1 MFVKVA
7 FGTRP
12 DPPEFTTARATGK
25 DWTMVDLTVAAIP
38 FYFGSMGAEHL
49 WLKRTAAQGRP
60 RSAGDYEKNDTLASL
75 SMGVGS
81 LVVPLALKKVLDPMT
96 PGKGRW
102 GRVLVGTVIGAAAA
116 TTVADLI
123 ARRDDV
129 SEAGV
134 VPDPSCQPPGASSA
148 QGDGQNRSRRRK
160 LGRLARTVSS
170 SAGVTAVAA
179 GLTAG
184 ATTYAARTTA
194 QRFWDRWGHERDL
207 GTGVAAHALAILG
220 WDFIYYWNH
229 RTMHE
234 SRQMWAVHVVHHS
247 SEHYNLST
255 ALRQPVADSFG
266 IVAPMGILSA
276 LGIRPALIEMARGV
290 NLIYQFWIHTETVPK
305 LGWFEEVFN
314 TASHHRVH
322 HGSNRKYL
330 DRNHGSIL
338 IIWDRLFGT
347 FEREDDDEPV
357 VYGLTKNIDTYNPV
371 RIATHEHAD
380 ILRDVARSD
389 TWSDRIGFVLRGP
402 GWAYQRHAERQESQP
417 LAGVS

>member
-1 MFVKVA
+1 
-7 FGTRP
+7 
-12 DPPEFTTARATGK
+12 
-25 DWTMVDLTVAAIP
+25 MVDLTVAAIP

-60 RSAGDYEKNDTLASL
+60 RSAGDYERADTLASL

-81 LVVPLALKKVLDPMT
+81 LVVPLALSKVLQPIT
-96 PGKGRW
+96 PGRGRW
-102 GRVLVGTVIGAAAA
+102 GKALVGTVVGAAAV
-116 TTVADLI
+116 TTVADVI
-123 ARRDDV
+123 ARRDQV
-129 SEAGV
+129 TEAGV
-134 VPDPSCQPPGASSA
+134 VPDATPP
-148 QGDGQNRSRRRK
+148 RERRRTLAK
-160 LGRLARTVSS
+160 LARKVSS
-170 SAGVTAVAA
+170 SAAVTTVAA
-179 GLTAG
+179 GVTAG
-184 ATTYAARTTA
+184 ATTWAARYGIEALWKRT
-194 QRFWDRWGHERDL
+194 GHKRDL
-207 GTGVAAHALAILG
+207 GTGVLASAAAIAG

-229 RTMHE
+229 RLMHE
-234 SRQMWAVHVVHHS
+234 SRLMWAIHVVHHS

-266 IVAPMGILSA
+266 VFVPMGILSA

-305 LGWFEEVFN
+305 LGPIEEVFN

-322 HGSNRKYL
+322 HGSNQRYL

-347 FEREDDDEPV
+347 FAREDDDEPV

-380 ILRDVARSD
+380 ILRDVARSE

-402 GWAYQRHAERQESQP
+402 GWAYRRHAERHEPQP

>member
-1 MFVKVA
+1 
-7 FGTRP
+7 
-12 DPPEFTTARATGK
+12 
-25 DWTMVDLTVAAIP
+25 MVDLTVAAIP

-49 WLKRTAAQGRP
+49 WLKKTAAEGRP
-60 RSAGDYEKNDTLASL
+60 RSAGDYERADTLASL

-81 LVVPLALKKVLDPMT
+81 LVVPLALQRVLKPVT
-96 PGKGRW
+96 PGRGRW
-102 GRVLVGTVIGAAAA
+102 AKVAVGTAIGAAAV
-116 TTVADLI
+116 TTIADVI
-123 ARRDDV
+123 ARRDEV
-129 SEAGV
+129 TEAGV
-134 VPDPSCQPPGASSA
+134 VPSPEERQPRES
-148 QGDGQNRSRRRK
+148 RRK
-160 LGRLARTVSS
+160 LAKLARKVSS

-179 GLTAG
+179 GVTAG
-184 ATTYAARTTA
+184 ATTWAARTGIEAIWRRT
-194 QRFWDRWGHERDL
+194 GHERDR
-207 GTGVAAHALAILG
+207 GTGVLAGAAAIAG

-229 RTMHE
+229 RLMHE
-234 SRQMWAVHVVHHS
+234 SRLMWAIHVVHHS

-266 IVAPMGILSA
+266 IFVPMGILSA

-305 LGWFEEVFN
+305 LGRFEDFFN

-322 HGSNRKYL
+322 HGSNQRYL

-338 IIWDRLFGT
+338 IIWDRMFGT
-347 FEREDDDEPV
+347 FQREDDDDPV
-357 VYGLTKNIDTYNPV
+357 VYGLTKNIETYNPV

-389 TWSDRIGFVLRGP
+389 TWSDRLGFVLRGP
-402 GWAYQRHAERQESQP
+402 GWAYQRHAERHEPQP

>member
-1 MFVKVA
+1 
-7 FGTRP
+7 
-12 DPPEFTTARATGK
+12 
-25 DWTMVDLTVAAIP
+25 MVDLTVAAIP

-49 WLKRTAAQGRP
+49 WLKKTAAEGRA
-60 RSAGDYEKNDTLASL
+60 RSAGDYEKADTLASL

-81 LVVPLALKKVLDPMT
+81 LVVPLALQRVLKPVT
-96 PGKGRW
+96 PGRGRW
-102 GRVLVGTVIGAAAA
+102 AKVAVGTAIGAAAV
-116 TTVADLI
+116 TTIADVV
-123 ARRDDV
+123 ARRDEV
-129 SEAGV
+129 TEAGV
-134 VPDPSCQPPGASSA
+134 VPSPEDRQP
-148 QGDGQNRSRRRK
+148 RESRRRLAK
-160 LGRLARTVSS
+160 LARKVSS

-179 GLTAG
+179 GVTAG
-184 ATTYAARTTA
+184 ATTWAARTGIEAVWRRT
-194 QRFWDRWGHERDL
+194 GHKRDL
-207 GTGVAAHALAILG
+207 GTGVLAGAAAIAG

-229 RTMHE
+229 RLMHE
-234 SRQMWAVHVVHHS
+234 SRLMWAIHVVHHS

-266 IVAPMGILSA
+266 IFVPMGILSA

-305 LGWFEEVFN
+305 LGRFEDIFN

-322 HGSNRKYL
+322 HGSNQKYL

-338 IIWDRLFGT
+338 IVWDRMFGT
-347 FEREDDDEPV
+347 FEREDDDDPV
-357 VYGLTKNIDTYNPV
+357 VYGLTKNIETYNPV

-389 TWSDRIGFVLRGP
+389 TWSDRLGFVLRGP
-402 GWAYQRHAERQESQP
+402 GWAYQRHAERHETQP

>member
-1 MFVKVA
+1 MRFAV
-7 FGTRP
+7 TRGSEQN
-12 DPPEFTTARATGK
+12 DP
-25 DWTMVDLTVAAIP
+25 MVDLTVAAIP

-49 WLKRTAAQGRP
+49 WLKKTAAAGRP
-60 RSAGDYEKNDTLASL
+60 RSAGDYEKQDTLASL

-81 LVVPLALKKVLDPMT
+81 LVVPLALSKVLKPVT
-96 PGKGRW
+96 PGKGRL
-102 GRVLVGTVIGAAAA
+102 GKVLVGTVVGAAAA
-116 TTVADLI
+116 TTIADVI
-123 ARRDDV
+123 ARRDEV
-129 SEAGV
+129 TEAGV
-134 VPDPSCQPPGASSA
+134 VPTPSFCQSSSPEEGD
-148 QGDGQNRSRRRK
+148 QDGQNRSRRRK
-160 LGRLARTVSS
+160 LARIARKVSS

-179 GLTAG
+179 GITAG
-184 ATTYAARTTA
+184 ATTWATRTGIEAVWRRT
-194 QRFWDRWGHERDL
+194 GHKRDL
-207 GTGVAAHALAILG
+207 GTGVLAGAAAIAG

-229 RTMHE
+229 RLMHE
-234 SRQMWAVHVVHHS
+234 SRFLWAIHVVHHS

-266 IVAPMGILSA
+266 IFVPMGILSA

-305 LGWFEEVFN
+305 LGRFEDWFN

-322 HGSNRKYL
+322 HGSNQKYL

-338 IIWDRLFGT
+338 IVWDRLFGT
-347 FEREDDDEPV
+347 FQREDESDPV
-357 VYGLTKNIDTYNPV
+357 VYGLTKNIDTFNPV

-380 ILRDVARSD
+380 ILRDVARSN

-402 GWAYQRHAERQESQP
+402 GWAYQRHAERHEPQP

>member
-1 MFVKVA
+1 
-7 FGTRP
+7 
-12 DPPEFTTARATGK
+12 
-25 DWTMVDLTVAAIP
+25 MVDLTVAAIP
-38 FYFGSMGAEHL
+38 FYFGSMGVEHL
-49 WLKRTAAQGRP
+49 WLKKTAAEGRP
-60 RSAGDYEKNDTLASL
+60 RSAGDYEKKDTLASL

-81 LVVPLALKKVLDPMT
+81 LVVPLALQQVLKPVT

-102 GRVLVGTVIGAAAA
+102 GKALVGGVIGAAAV
-116 TTVADLI
+116 TTVADVI
-123 ARRDDV
+123 ARRDEV
-129 SEAGV
+129 TEAGV
-134 VPDPSCQPPGASSA
+134 VPDPSAP
-148 QGDGQNRSRRRK
+148 RERRRA
-160 LGRLARTVSS
+160 LARLARKVSS
-170 SAGVTAVAA
+170 SAGVTTVAA
-179 GLTAG
+179 GVTAG
-184 ATTYAARTTA
+184 ATTWAARSGIEALWKRT
-194 QRFWDRWGHERDL
+194 GHKRDL
-207 GTGVAAHALAILG
+207 GTGVLASAAAIAG

-229 RTMHE
+229 RLMHE
-234 SRQMWAVHVVHHS
+234 SRLMWAIHVVHHS

-266 IVAPMGILSA
+266 VFVPMGILSA

-290 NLIYQFWIHTETVPK
+290 NLIYQFWIHTETIPK
-305 LGWFEEVFN
+305 LGRFEEVFN

-322 HGSNRKYL
+322 HGSNQRYL

-347 FEREDDDEPV
+347 FAREDDDEPV

-402 GWAYQRHAERQESQP
+402 GWAYQRHAERHESQP

>member
-1 MFVKVA
+1 
-7 FGTRP
+7 
-12 DPPEFTTARATGK
+12 
-25 DWTMVDLTVAAIP
+25 MVDLTVAAIP
-38 FYFGSMGAEHL
+38 FYFGSMGAEHW
-49 WLKRTAAQGRP
+49 WLKRSEAQGRP
-60 RSAGDYEKNDTLASL
+60 RSAGDYERKDTLASL

-81 LVVPLALKKVLDPMT
+81 LVVPLALNQVLKPVS

-102 GRVLVGTVIGAAAA
+102 GKALVGTAIGAAAV
-116 TTVADLI
+116 TTIADVI
-123 ARRDDV
+123 ARREDL
-129 SEAGV
+129 EAGV
-134 VPDPSCQPPGASSA
+134 VPDADAEPSP
-148 QGDGQNRSRRRK
+148 SREKRR
-160 LGRLARTVSS
+160 RLARLARKVSS
-170 SAGVTAVAA
+170 SAGVTTVAA
-179 GLTAG
+179 GVTAG
-184 ATTYAARTTA
+184 ATTWAARYGIEALWKRT
-194 QRFWDRWGHERDL
+194 GHKRDL
-207 GTGVAAHALAILG
+207 GDGLVPAAIAIAG

-229 RTMHE
+229 RLMHE
-234 SRQMWAVHVVHHS
+234 SRLMWAIHVVHHS

-266 IVAPMGILSA
+266 IFVPMGILSA
-276 LGIRPALIEMARGV
+276 LGVRPALIEMARGV

-305 LGWFEEVFN
+305 LGRFEEVFN

-322 HGSNRKYL
+322 HGSNHKYL

-347 FEREDDDEPV
+347 FEREDDEEPV
-357 VYGLTKNIDTYNPV
+357 VYGLTKNIDTFNPA

-402 GWAYQRHAERQESQP
+402 GWAYQRHAERHESQP

>member
-1 MFVKVA
+1 
-7 FGTRP
+7 
-12 DPPEFTTARATGK
+12 
-25 DWTMVDLTVAAIP
+25 MVDLTVAAIP

-49 WLKRTAAQGRP
+49 YLTRTAEKGRP
-60 RSAGDYEKNDTLASL
+60 RSAGDYEKRDTLASL

-81 LVVPLALKKVLDPMT
+81 LVVPLALSKVLRPAT
-96 PGKGRW
+96 PGRGRW
-102 GRVLVGTVIGAAAA
+102 GKVLVGTAIGAAAA
-116 TTVADLI
+116 TTLADVI
-123 ARRDDV
+123 ARREEIA
-129 SEAGV
+129 EAGV
-134 VPDPSCQPPGASSA
+134 VPPPA
-148 QGDGQNRSRRRK
+148 GDVDHTGTDAPGRERRRRIA
-160 LGRLARTVSS
+160 RLARKVSS

-179 GLTAG
+179 GVTAG
-184 ATTYAARTTA
+184 ATTWASRTAIDAMWRRTGHT
-194 QRFWDRWGHERDL
+194 RDRGN
-207 GTGVAAHALAILG
+207 GALAAAAAIAG

-229 RTMHE
+229 RLMHE
-234 SRQMWAVHVVHHS
+234 SRFLWAIHVVHHS

-266 IVAPMGILSA
+266 VFVPMSILSA

-305 LGWFEEVFN
+305 LGRLEEVLN

-322 HGSNRKYL
+322 HGSNQKYL

-338 IIWDRLFGT
+338 IVWDRLFGT

-357 VYGLTKNIDTYNPV
+357 VYGLTKNIETFNPA

-389 TWSDRIGFVLRGP
+389 TWSDRLGFVLRGP
-402 GWAYQRHAERQESQP
+402 GWAYERHAQRHESQP

>member
-1 MFVKVA
+1 
-7 FGTRP
+7 
-12 DPPEFTTARATGK
+12 
-25 DWTMVDLTVAAIP
+25 MVDLTVAAIP

-49 WLKRTAAQGRP
+49 WLKKTAAEGRP
-60 RSAGDYEKNDTLASL
+60 RSAGDYEKRDTLASL

-81 LVVPLALKKVLDPMT
+81 LVVPLALQRVLRPVT
-96 PGKGRW
+96 PGEGRW
-102 GRVLVGTVIGAAAA
+102 AKAAVGTAIGAAAL
-116 TTVADLI
+116 TTIADLV
-123 ARRDDV
+123 ARRDEV
-129 SEAGV
+129 TEAGV
-134 VPDPSCQPPGASSA
+134 VPLPRADQPP
-148 QGDGQNRSRRRK
+148 RESRRT
-160 LGRLARTVSS
+160 LARLARKVSS

-179 GLTAG
+179 GVTAG
-184 ATTYAARTTA
+184 ATTWAARTA
-194 QRFWDRWGHERDL
+194 IEAVWQRTGHTRDRGSGPL
-207 GTGVAAHALAILG
+207 AAAAAIAG

-229 RTMHE
+229 RLMHE
-234 SRQMWAVHVVHHS
+234 SRLMWAIHVVHHS

-266 IVAPMGILSA
+266 IFVPMGILSA

-305 LGWFEEVFN
+305 LGRFEEIFN

-322 HGSNRKYL
+322 HGSNQRYL

-357 VYGLTKNIDTYNPV
+357 VYGLTKNIETFNPV

-389 TWSDRIGFVLRGP
+389 TWSDRLGFLLRGP
-402 GWAYQRHAERQESQP
+402 GWAYQRHAERHESQP